1 MELNVQRT
9 TLLMKKR
16 TLDKIENY
24 YSLAKQYKNILDD
37 ENKSFIQDYEAARSN
52 LADQVVELTKY
63 NFISVFVNK
72 TKKGNLAYFYRS
84 EENVKNNDFLS
95 NVNFFSAN
103 NIVFIE
109 VPKKQYDRYI
119 QDKQPRILMSTSA
132 KVIAEAMRSC
142 GKASEIQNYEY
153 FLGIDMHSLADKMGI
168 EKAEVFN
175 YEAFS
180 KIKSEKIKKVKINPE
195 DNAWFSVTN
204 IKDYTTAQKSLKDI
218 SKMKNVAVVVS
229 SGNKYVD
236 SKADSKIYAYNG
248 NISVFKKHIMALG
261 FNVAEIPL
269 VCWKRLQKSS
279 LIKKVNTFDKIIRER
294 DVEFLKS
301 EFKKY
306 AITRYDDIPS
316 FMYKYDDIT
325 QSYETYKKKG
335 IFEKLSQ
342 EKMSRIDEFMKDVE
356 FVHEAISTDSSAARE
371 RRGFIN
377 WCCGTFLEKD
387 AFGNGISNITSGLEK
402 KYPYLSIFNSYF
414 YSSYAEA
421 MFSIITS
428 WEAL

>member
-52 LADQVVELTKY
+52 LANQVVELTKY

-119 QDKQPRILMSTSA
+119 QSKQPRILMSTSA
-132 KVIAEAMRSC
+132 KVIAEAMKSC

-180 KIKSEKIKKVKINPE
+180 KIKSKK
-195 DNAWFSVTN
+195 
-204 IKDYTTAQKSLKDI
+204 
-218 SKMKNVAVVVS
+218 
-229 SGNKYVD
+229 
-236 SKADSKIYAYNG
+236 
-248 NISVFKKHIMALG
+248 
-261 FNVAEIPL
+261 
-269 VCWKRLQKSS
+269 
-279 LIKKVNTFDKIIRER
+279 
-294 DVEFLKS
+294 
-301 EFKKY
+301 
-306 AITRYDDIPS
+306 
-316 FMYKYDDIT
+316 
-325 QSYETYKKKG
+325 
-335 IFEKLSQ
+335 
-342 EKMSRIDEFMKDVE
+342 
-356 FVHEAISTDSSAARE
+356 
-371 RRGFIN
+371 
-377 WCCGTFLEKD
+377 
-387 AFGNGISNITSGLEK
+387 
-402 KYPYLSIFNSYF
+402 
-414 YSSYAEA
+414 
-421 MFSIITS
+421 
-428 WEAL
+428 